1 MPILYLFQKDEAWMP
16 DRKKDKFVELAEKR
30 TYRVLNNLEL
40 LGNLSNKRNYSYTEE
55 QYQKIFRA
63 IRKALKD
70 SEDKFIENSKARS
83 PVKFSLSE

>member
-1 MPILYLFQKDEAWMP
+1 MP

-70 SEDKFIENSKARS
+70 SEDKFTDNSKAKS